1 MEKQVI
7 EKSKFKILRI
17 FNNKNSK
24 DDMLKQIILIKNTK
38 GSNAMS
44 ERR

>member
-1 MEKQVI
+1 MEKQVV

-17 FNNKNSK
+17 FNNKNSR
-24 DDMLKQIILIKNTK
+24 DEIVKQIILIKNTK